1 MSDFDPWA
9 VLGVSPGA
17 SGDEVRAAWKQLAR
31 QYHPDGFAGA
41 AAEDQARAASHMS
54 VVNAAYEEI
63 RSGRARVR
71 SGGFGTGGSRPPG
84 DGASSP
90 SGSHQDSERWLADD
104 VLRSA
109 EQWILRRHHQ
119 HLRRRRLRVVVGVA
133 VLAVGVGLVHLGM
146 SRNYGYALAWSSEG
160 TRVVDVDCG
169 DRYDRGQSMAAD
181 LRARGDLAEAEL
193 VEDVCGQW
201 VDAARLLMWPA
212 TALVAGLIWVF
223 FLRPR

>member
-9 VLGVSPGA
+9 VLGVRPGA
-17 SGDEVRAAWKQLAR
+17 QTDEVRAAWKDLAR
-31 QYHPDGFAGA
+31 QYHPDKFAMA
-41 AAEDQARAASHMS
+41 SAEDRSRASAHMT

-63 RSGRARVR
+63 RSGRARIPGGDFG
-71 SGGFGTGGSRPPG
+71 SGGRRAETDLRSDRAAGIRDDWF
-84 DGASSP
+84 
-90 SGSHQDSERWLADD
+90 ADD

-109 EQWILRRHHQ
+109 EQWILRRHRQ
-119 HLRRRRLRVVVGVA
+119 RLRRKRLWVVVGLV
-133 VLAVGVGLVHLGM
+133 VLVVGAGLVHLGM
-146 SRNYGYALAWSSEG
+146 SRDYGYALAWSSEG

-181 LRARGDLAEAEL
+181 LRARGELAEAQL

-201 VDAARLLMWPA
+201 VGAARLLMWPA
-212 TALVAGLIWVF
+212 LALVAGLIWVF